1 MSAIAWVRDAC
12 LLVPALYSCANL
24 CLSRWNT
31 ILERRAFSRLS
42 EQQKALVNSPPAED
56 DGWEELSQD
65 ARRVLRRRAEANRR
79 ITFSALLPTGML
91 LMLIAGLLLQLAFL
105 VWPDLGA
112 APEPA
117 QGAAAPAGPAADG
130 ADDQPDG

>member
-56 DGWEELSQD
+56 DGWEEL
-65 ARRVLRRRAEANRR
+65 AR
-79 ITFSALLPTGML
+79 ITRSDR
-91 LMLIAGLLLQLAFL
+91 IRAFFR
-105 VWPDLGA
+105 
-112 APEPA
+112 
-117 QGAAAPAGPAADG
+117 
-130 ADDQPDG
+130 